1 MPAWS
6 PVRTCSGPSP
16 ALTETASRPQ
26 RRYGGQSAEQRRSDR
41 ERRLLDAGLELF
53 GTRGFRATTVTD
65 VCRAAA
71 VAPTHFYEEHSGR
84 ESLLEA
90 VYEEIMATTREAVD
104 AAVAEADDD
113 FRSQSRAGLD
123 AFCHAML
130 DDPRRARVQCIE
142 IVGVSEAMEARRHA
156 GLLRWAAL
164 VANSF
169 DLARPEVD
177 RGSEPADL
185 GTMPA
190 LRSIAVTL
198 VGGVNEAIVDWLL
211 EPDHQPIDELIDTL
225 SAVFIATGE
234 HLSVHPR

>member
-1 MPAWS
+1 MPTWS
-6 PVRTCSGPSP
+6 PVWVRRGPSQ
-16 ALTETASRPQ
+16 ALTEPASRPE
-26 RRYGGQSAEQRRSDR
+26 RRYGGQSAEQRRADR
-41 ERRLLDAGLELF
+41 QRRLLDAGLDLF

-71 VAPTHFYEEHSGR
+71 VAPIHFYEEHSGR
-84 ESLLEA
+84 ESLLEV
-90 VYEEIMATTREAVD
+90 VYEEIMTSTRDAVD
-104 AAVAEADDD
+104 AAVAEADDE
-113 FRSQSRAGLD
+113 FRARSRAGLD

-164 VANSF
+164 VADSF
-169 DLARPEVD
+169 DLARPELD
-177 RGSEPADL
+177 RGTEPADL
-185 GTMPA
+185 GAMPA

-211 EPDHQPIDELIDTL
+211 EPDHQPIDELVDTL
-225 SAVFIATGE
+225 SNVFIATGE

>member
-1 MPAWS
+1 M
-6 PVRTCSGPSP
+6 
-16 ALTETASRPQ
+16 
-26 RRYGGQSAEQRRSDR
+26 
-41 ERRLLDAGLELF
+41 
-53 GTRGFRATTVTD
+53 
-65 VCRAAA
+65 
-71 VAPTHFYEEHSGR
+71 APIHFYEEHTGR

-90 VYEEIMATTREAVD
+90 VYDEIMTTTRAAVD
-104 AAVAEADDD
+104 AAVAEADAE
-113 FRSQSRAGLD
+113 FRAQSRAGLD

-164 VANSF
+164 VADSF
-169 DLARPEVD
+169 DLARPELD
-177 RGSEPADL
+177 RDPEPADL

-190 LRSIAVTL
+190 LRSIAITL

-234 HLSVHPR
+234 HLSATPR